1 MKRMSLSVMLIVLAL
16 AGWMGSNTIMNVEF
30 VYGGGALG
38 AGTGAIIGAAAGNT
52 VAGAAIG
59 GPVGAIAG
67 YLIGESLRRALDSNV
82 AKQGRSESSVEADS
96 ENTEVARR

>member
-1 MKRMSLSVMLIVLAL
+1 MKRKSLVVMLLAIAL
-16 AGWMGSNTIMNVEF
+16 AGWVRSKVTLGEEF

>member
-1 MKRMSLSVMLIVLAL
+1 MKRMSLSVMLIAIAL
-16 AGWMGSNTIMNVEF
+16 AGWVRSKVTLGEEF